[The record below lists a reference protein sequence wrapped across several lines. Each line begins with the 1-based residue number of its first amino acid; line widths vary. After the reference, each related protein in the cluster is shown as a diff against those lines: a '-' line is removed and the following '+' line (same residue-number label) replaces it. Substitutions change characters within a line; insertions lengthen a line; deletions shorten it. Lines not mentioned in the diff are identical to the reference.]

1 MSARTLTVEIET
13 PETVHASV
21 TLFLD
26 GDTEDTDAAAKRW
39 MEYVAHQFADMRPAD
54 DVQGI
59 TVNIQWRRV
68 VGREADHEEE
78 EVA

>member
-26 GDTEDTDAAAKRW
+26 GDTEDMDAAAKQW
-39 MEYVAHQFADMRPAD
+39 MEYLARQLAHMRPGD

-59 TVNIQWRRV
+59 TVNIQWRRE

-78 EVA
+78 VA

>member
-1 MSARTLTVEIET
+1 MSARNLTVEVET

-21 TLFLD
+21 TLFHV
-26 GDTEDTDAAAKRW
+26 GASEDTDAAAKRW
-39 MEYVAHQFADMRPAD
+39 MEYIAHQFADMRPGD

-59 TVNIQWRRV
+59 TVNIQWRREM
-68 VGREADHEEE
+68 GREADSEE